1 MNSREIIAKRVA
13 LEFKDGDV
21 VNLGIGIP
29 TLAANYLPE
38 GVHIM
43 IHSENGMLG
52 MGGAAT
58 PEEATN
64 DITDA
69 GGNQVTILP
78 GGMFFDSSTSFG
90 LIRGGHVDETVL
102 GALEVDEEGNL
113 ANWMIPGKRVPGMG
127 GAMDLVT
134 GARKVIVAMEHANK
148 DNSPKILKRCLLPL
162 TAAKKVNLIITNMA
176 VIKIKKE
183 GGLVLT
189 ELAPDVTAEQV
200 VALTGADLEISPDL
214 RVMPI
219 F

>member
-1 MNSREIIAKRVA
+1 MNSREIIARRVA

-29 TLAANYLPE
+29 TMAANYLPE

-64 DITDA
+64 DVTDA

-78 GGMFFDSSTSFG
+78 GGMFFDSATSFG

-102 GALEVDEEGNL
+102 GALEVDELGNL

-134 GARKVIVAMEHANK
+134 GARRVIVAMEHANK
-148 DNSPKILKRCLLPL
+148 DNSPKILKLCKLPL
-162 TAAKKVNLIITNMA
+162 TAAHKVNMIITNLA

-189 ELAPDVTAEQV
+189 ELAPDTTVEQV
-200 VALTGADLEISPDL
+200 IELTGAELEISPDL

-219 F
+219 V